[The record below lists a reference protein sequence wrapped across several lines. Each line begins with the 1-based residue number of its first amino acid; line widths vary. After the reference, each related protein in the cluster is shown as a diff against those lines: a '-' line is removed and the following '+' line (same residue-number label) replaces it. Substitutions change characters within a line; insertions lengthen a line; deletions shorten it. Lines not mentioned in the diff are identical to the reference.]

1 MNRQYIDLGAGLLLL
16 VAIVSLAF
24 IAMRAAN
31 LDALGTSATYSVDV
45 YFENIGNLKEQSPI
59 KSSGI
64 VVGRI
69 AALSLD
75 QESYEAV
82 ARIDIDQRYQF
93 PDDSS
98 FAIVSTNLLG
108 EQYINI
114 VAGGSETA
122 LQEGD
127 RALGDSA
134 IILEELIGKFLFD
147 KAAE

>member
-1 MNRQYIDLGAGLLLL
+1 MDRQQIDLGAGLLLL
-16 VAIVSLAF
+16 IAIVSLAF
-24 IAMRAAN
+24 IALRAAN
-31 LDALGTSATYSVDV
+31 FDALGGASTYSLAVS
-45 YFENIGNLKEQSPI
+45 FENIGNLKAQSPV

-64 VVGRI
+64 IVGRI

-75 QESYEAV
+75 QENFEAIAHV
-82 ARIDIDQRYQF
+82 DIDQRYSF
-93 PDDSS
+93 PDDST

-122 LQEGD
+122 LADGD
-127 RALGDSA
+127 RALGNSA
-134 IILEELIGKFLFD
+134 LILEDLIGKFIFD